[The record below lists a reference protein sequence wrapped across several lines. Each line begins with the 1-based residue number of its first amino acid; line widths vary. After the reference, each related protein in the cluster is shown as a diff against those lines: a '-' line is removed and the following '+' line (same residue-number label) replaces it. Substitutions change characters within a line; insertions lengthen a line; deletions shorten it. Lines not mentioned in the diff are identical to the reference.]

1 MDIKQKFK
9 TLRRTRV
16 SRLCTRLGRRFD
28 GTPVA
33 DTRDF
38 LMATLVAAMN
48 AVRSLAKP

>member
-28 GTPVA
+28 GTPAA
-33 DTRDF
+33 DTYDF
-38 LMATLVAAMN
+38 LTATLVAAMN
-48 AVRSLAKP
+48 AVRSLAKL